1 MLQYLYRLKICVK
14 YSVYN
19 GATVHT
25 GEFTLCGAEMEIA
38 MTLINKDKF
47 LNGVGK
53 AVDAANNAADK
64 ADQFIK
70 ENEIDKKAK
79 NVANEFAD
87 GIKSVGTSIENLF
100 KK

>member
-1 MLQYLYRLKICVK
+1 
-14 YSVYN
+14 
-19 GATVHT
+19 
-25 GEFTLCGAEMEIA
+25 

-53 AVDAANNAADK
+53 AVDVANNAADK

-70 ENEIDKKAK
+70 DNEIDKKAK

>member
-1 MLQYLYRLKICVK
+1 MYK
-14 YSVYN
+14 YSECN
-19 GATVHT
+19 GAAVHT
-25 GEFTLCGAEMEIA
+25 EEFTLCGVEMEIA

-70 ENEIDKKAK
+70 DNEIDKKAK

>member
-1 MLQYLYRLKICVK
+1 M
-14 YSVYN
+14 YN

-64 ADQFIK
+64 ADHFIK
-70 ENEIDKKAK
+70 DNEIDKKAK

-100 KK
+100 KKLGNCETRKAHSQS

>member
-70 ENEIDKKAK
+70 DNEIDKKAK

>member
-1 MLQYLYRLKICVK
+1 M
-14 YSVYN
+14 YN

-64 ADQFIK
+64 D
-70 ENEIDKKAK
+70 D
-79 NVANEFAD
+79 
-87 GIKSVGTSIENLF
+87 
-100 KK
+100 

>member
-1 MLQYLYRLKICVK
+1 MFK
-14 YSVYN
+14 YSVCN
-19 GATVHT
+19 GATGHAE
-25 GEFTLCGAEMEIA
+25 EFTLCGAEMEIT

-70 ENEIDKKAK
+70 DNEIDKKAK
-79 NVANEFAD
+79 NVANEVAD